1 VTVITITPARHILA
15 GDPLLRWEAIA
26 AHARDHH
33 QFTWPSGE
41 AAINAIIGAFDC
53 IVPFRCDYDPGEG
66 TITSPVLNAPPG
78 AVPQWDDPQLLNC
91 IIATL
96 AASPPDCD
104 LQAIYH
110 ETTYVAGPLTA

>member
-1 VTVITITPARHILA
+1 MA
-15 GDPLLRWEAIA
+15 GDPLLRADAIT

-33 QFTWPSGE
+33 HHTWPSDD
-41 AAINAIIGAFDC
+41 AALDAITDAICA
-53 IVPFRCDYDPGEG
+53 IAPAHCDYDPREG
-66 TITSPVLNAPPG
+66 TITSPILNARPG

-96 AASPPDCD
+96 AAIPGYCD

-110 ETTYVAGPLTA
+110 ETDYIAGPLTA